1 MRARTALVSF
11 SALAWLLAVGYS
23 SARADI
29 ATATESLRA
38 TFTEANQIITD
49 PATAERPADRL
60 TAVRQLIGRAFDFSG
75 AAEQALG
82 TVQWGARTG
91 TERTAFRSLFASFVQ
106 RGFVYWLASVAEV
119 DGSKGGISVSYLGE
133 APARDHTMVHTAIG
147 RRGGRQVLLDHEMVY
162 LDRRWLVRDVTID
175 GISLVNNYRAQFNR
189 VLRVSSYPE
198 LLERLRERVGQELP
212 RPAAARPD
220 TPAADLVKVPPPLSP
235 PSPPALPPLEPW

>member
-1 MRARTALVSF
+1 MRARTALVSL

-38 TFTEANQIITD
+38 TYTEANQIITD

-82 TVQWGARTG
+82 TIQWGARTA
-91 TERTAFRSLFASFVQ
+91 TERTDFRSLFASFVQ

-119 DGSKGGISVSYLGE
+119 DGSKGGISVSYVGE

-175 GISLVNNYRAQFNR
+175 GISLLNNYRAQFNR

-220 TPAADLVKVPPPLSP
+220 TPAADLVKVPLPLSL

>member
-1 MRARTALVSF
+1 MRARSALVSLT
-11 SALAWLLAVGYS
+11 ALAWLVVAAHSG
-23 SARADI
+23 AEAD
-29 ATATESLRA
+29 APTATESLRA
-38 TFTEANQIITD
+38 TFAEANQIITD

-60 TAVRQLIGRAFDFSG
+60 SAVRQLIGRAFDFSG

-82 TVQWGARTG
+82 TVQWGARTA
-91 TERTAFRSLFASFVQ
+91 TERTDFRSIFASFVQ

-133 APARDHTMVHTAIG
+133 APAGDHTMVHTAIG

-175 GISLVNNYRAQFNR
+175 GISLVSNYRAQFNR

-198 LLERLRERVGQELP
+198 LIERLRERVGQELP

-220 TPAADLVKVPPPLSP
+220 TPAADLVKVPPLSP
-235 PSPPALPPLEPW
+235 PSPPLPPLEAW

>member
-1 MRARTALVSF
+1 MRARTALVSL

-198 LLERLRERVGQELP
+198 LLERLRERVGHELP

-220 TPAADLVKVPPPLSP
+220 TPAADLVKVPPPALPSP
-235 PSPPALPPLEPW
+235 PSLPPLEPW